1 MDFSDEQVR
10 DMLELKERTMQR
22 IEKYQNEIRLL
33 EKQLDI
39 LDSIVKQSSFTKAS
53 SLPKSGPPR
62 QQQQQQQP
70 QRQRQGEPARA
81 AGGAGGGGGRRVG
94 GGDSPIQITR
104 NDGGGGVIASA
115 YVTPDEVS
123 VVLEGSVEID
133 ADTPPFKTFFL
144 DRIIG
149 DMKRRDAA
157 DDGIPDGSAIDCTVG
172 RDGPRITEIVV
183 RNYRLRGRADE
194 IVRAAGWSLNKML
207 ENASG

>member
-33 EKQLDI
+33 EKQLGI

-53 SLPKSGPPR
+53 SLPKSEPPH
-62 QQQQQQQP
+62 QQQ
-70 QRQRQGEPARA
+70 REGPARA
-81 AGGAGGGGGRRVG
+81 AGGAGSGGGRG
-94 GGDSPIQITR
+94 GAGSPIQITR
-104 NDGGGGVIASA
+104 NDGGGGIIANA

-123 VVLEGSVEID
+123 IVLEGSVEID
-133 ADTPPFKTFFL
+133 ADTPPFKSFFL

-172 RDGPRITEIVV
+172 RDGPRITGIVV
-183 RNYRLRGRADE
+183 RNYRQRERAEE
-194 IVRAAGWSLNKML
+194 IVRATGWSLNKML
-207 ENASG
+207 ENASR

>member
-33 EKQLDI
+33 EKQLGI

-53 SLPKSGPPR
+53 SLPKSEPPR
-62 QQQQQQQP
+62 QRQQQQP
-70 QRQRQGEPARA
+70 QRQVEPARA
-81 AGGAGGGGGRRVG
+81 AGGAG
-94 GGDSPIQITR
+94 SPIQITR
-104 NDGGGGVIASA
+104 NDGGGGIIANA

-123 VVLEGSVEID
+123 IVLEGSVEID
-133 ADTPPFKTFFL
+133 ADTPPFKSFFL

-172 RDGPRITEIVV
+172 RDGPRITGIVV
-183 RNYRLRGRADE
+183 RNYRQRERAEE
-194 IVRAAGWSLNKML
+194 IVRATGWSLNKML
-207 ENASG
+207 ENASR